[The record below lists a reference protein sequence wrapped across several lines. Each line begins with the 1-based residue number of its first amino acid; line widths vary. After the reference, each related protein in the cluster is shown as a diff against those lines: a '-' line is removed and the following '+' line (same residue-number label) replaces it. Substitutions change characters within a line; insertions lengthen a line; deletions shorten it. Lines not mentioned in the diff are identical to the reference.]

1 LPDHAPKRSSAF
13 LKRADK
19 AVVKA
24 PVASNRSSR
33 VIKVINVALNKLS
46 PLFGLVIYLLGGSL
60 MKILKIEWKKL

>member
-1 LPDHAPKRSSAF
+1 
-13 LKRADK
+13 
-19 AVVKA
+19 VVKA

-46 PLFGLVIYLLGGSL
+46 PLFGLLTYLLGGSL